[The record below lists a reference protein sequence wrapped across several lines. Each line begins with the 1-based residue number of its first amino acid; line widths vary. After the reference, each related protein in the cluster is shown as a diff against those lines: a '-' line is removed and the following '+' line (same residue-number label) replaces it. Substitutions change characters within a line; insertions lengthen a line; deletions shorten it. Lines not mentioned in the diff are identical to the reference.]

1 MPVTGSLN
9 LVADPDLAAAG
20 AQLEDRLMRWADGIQ
35 VPEFLELIDPL
46 VSRVLAA
53 AFQWVGASEG
63 TIWLAN
69 PGSGHLVAAF
79 NTGPQASDLI
89 GFEQPLDQGIVS
101 LVYANEQAYCENE
114 IAGRETHDTTLDRK
128 LGKETAA
135 LLAVPFYF
143 AFGLR
148 GVISCVQLRDA
159 DGPPAAGFDSRHVE
173 ELASTATLAE
183 RLINSRLLLAS
194 LGLDHV

>member
-1 MPVTGSLN
+1 LPLSGSLN
-9 LVADPDLAAAG
+9 LIADPDLTAAG
-20 AQLEDRLMRWADGIQ
+20 SQLEDRLQRWADGLD
-35 VPEFLELIDPL
+35 VSGFNELMDPL
-46 VSRVLAA
+46 VCRVLAG

-63 TIWLAN
+63 TVWLSAPQN
-69 PGSGHLVAAF
+69 RSLVAAF
-79 NTGPQASDLI
+79 NTGPQAMDLI

-114 IAGRETHDTTLDRK
+114 IAGRDSHDATLDHK

-135 LLAVPFYF
+135 MLAVPFYF

-148 GVISCVQLRDA
+148 GVISCVQFRQTDA
-159 DGPPAAGFDSRHVE
+159 AEAPGFDSRHVE
-173 ELASTATLAE
+173 ELASSATLVE
-183 RLINSRLLLAS
+183 RLINSRLIMAS